1 MCKINLL
8 LKYMII
14 TCFSFNPFKEKVL
27 SCYRKSK
34 ILKLFHSK
42 DGKLDS
48 IEQAKPFDYE
58 KIIQTLV
65 EKNLS
70 SIFPELEFV
79 ISEHEIDD
87 LRPDSIAF
95 NTESKSFAIIEYKKV
110 KHGGAL
116 DQGLAYLNLLEEK
129 LATFVLLYNE
139 IKGVLYD
146 VKDINLAETRII
158 IIAPEYNTHQLR
170 AARSI
175 HAPIEL
181 YEIKQ
186 YENSIISFNKIENKT
201 SGIKKH
207 IKVKQQISYEE
218 LSEEDYI
225 SGKYHSQNPNHEI
238 RELYK
243 KLKKIILNNFEKLE
257 YRQRMI
263 YGGYYSREDSSTI
276 CTTEILKSKIYLCYS
291 TTKKNL
297 IEPSNFVRD
306 KTGKG
311 HHGVGDYMS
320 YIENEKDV
328 EKAISLIRKVYE
340 DKISV

>member
-1 MCKINLL
+1 M
-8 LKYMII
+8 
-14 TCFSFNPFKEKVL
+14 
-27 SCYRKSK
+27 
-34 ILKLFHSK
+34 KLFHSK

-48 IEQAKPFDYE
+48 IDETKPFDYE

-110 KHGGAL
+110 KHGGVL

-129 LATFVLLYNE
+129 LATFVLLYNK

-158 IIAPEYNTHQLR
+158 IIAPEYNPHQLR
-170 AARSI
+170 AARST

-186 YENSIISFNKIENKT
+186 YENNIISFNKIENKT
-201 SGIKKH
+201 SGVKKH
-207 IKVKQQISYEE
+207 TKVKQQISYEE

-225 SGKYHSQNPNHEI
+225 SGKYHGQNPNPEI
-238 RELYK
+238 QKLYK

-257 YRQRMI
+257 YQQRMI
-263 YGGYYSREDSSTI
+263 YGGYYSKEDRSTI

-291 TTKKNL
+291 TRKKNL
-297 IEPSNFVRD
+297 IESSDFVTD
-306 KTGKG
+306 KTGLG

-320 YIENEKDV
+320 YIENDEDV
-328 EKAISLIRKVYE
+328 KKAIPLIRKVYE
-340 DKISV
+340 DKISI